1 MFVKSAVSLVKK
13 KLGYIYPVMCSCIGI
28 IRIHLEILGQ
38 VKIGF
43 FSYPD
48 GILGGIQDF
57 QAKSG
62 ESLKIGVVGQSEIRS
77 VK

>member
-1 MFVKSAVSLVKK
+1 
-13 KLGYIYPVMCSCIGI
+13 MCSCIGI
-28 IRIHLEILGQ
+28 IRIHLEISGQ

-62 ESLKIGVVGQSEIRS
+62 ESLKIGVVGQSEISS

>member
-1 MFVKSAVSLVKK
+1 
-13 KLGYIYPVMCSCIGI
+13 MCSCIGS

-62 ESLKIGVVGQSEIRS
+62 WLDSLRLVV
-77 VK
+77 